1 MTKEHA
7 VPTAIALRVAEGL
20 MRTGRALSHSAG
32 SGFICLRAA
41 AGGFY
46 WVAYDG
52 SQILRGD
59 DIKATTS
66 LQGGFVAAME
76 RTGS

>member
-1 MTKEHA
+1 MTEKA
-7 VPTAIALRVAEGL
+7 VPIAIALRVAEGL
-20 MRTGRALSHSAG
+20 MRTGRALPHSAG

-46 WVAYDG
+46 WVSYDG

-59 DIKATTS
+59 DIKATTN

-76 RTGS
+76 HAGT